1 MIQKNIKEMYT
12 PQCEK
17 LYNLLDKFL
26 IELRKTEIDNP
37 LPDTVFLHAVT
48 GYFGNQDKSWLAAF
62 TGFKPSKDMEEIY
75 NLTYAILLNDAGQ
88 YNKAKELLGQYAGDN
103 LVSILNMR
111 FLLAINHND
120 LPECIEIL
128 KCASESKVLIPD
140 HFAHCFLQLY
150 ITYMIQ

>member
-1 MIQKNIKEMYT
+1 
-12 PQCEK
+12 
-17 LYNLLDKFL
+17 
-26 IELRKTEIDNP
+26 
-37 LPDTVFLHAVT
+37 
-48 GYFGNQDKSWLAAF
+48 
-62 TGFKPSKDMEEIY
+62 MEEIY

-140 HFAHCFLQLY
+140 HFAHCFFY
-150 ITYMIQ
+150 NCI